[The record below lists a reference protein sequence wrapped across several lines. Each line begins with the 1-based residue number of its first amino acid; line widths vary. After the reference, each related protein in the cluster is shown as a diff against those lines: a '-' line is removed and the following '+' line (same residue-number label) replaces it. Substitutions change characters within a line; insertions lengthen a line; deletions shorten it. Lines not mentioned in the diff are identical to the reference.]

1 LLLVK
6 ELIAFNEKPMIK
18 ALTFEQLKAKP
29 SYGWQQTYN
38 PSRGVSD
45 ADLKTSWKRIDRLYH
60 HPLRLEQRNW
70 DGQQIGE
77 VCLQYFAN
85 WNKGNGNGTFS
96 SLTDQAFHIQF
107 STLGYCWLGRPIQK
121 LPFCLQDLLCQAQ
134 MEGISFYWNN
144 QAVSTYFSHWHHP
157 NEDLKELSKSPFL
170 YH

>member
-1 LLLVK
+1 
-6 ELIAFNEKPMIK
+6 MIK

-29 SYGWQQTYN
+29 SYGWQHTFN

-70 DGQQIGE
+70 DGQQIGAI
-77 VCLQYFAN
+77 CLQYFAN
-85 WNKGNGNGTFS
+85 WNKGNGSGIFS
-96 SLTDQAFHIQF
+96 SLTEPACRVQF
-107 STLGYCWLGRPIQK
+107 STLGYRWLEKPIQK

-157 NEDLKELSKSPFL
+157 SEDLKELSSDRFI